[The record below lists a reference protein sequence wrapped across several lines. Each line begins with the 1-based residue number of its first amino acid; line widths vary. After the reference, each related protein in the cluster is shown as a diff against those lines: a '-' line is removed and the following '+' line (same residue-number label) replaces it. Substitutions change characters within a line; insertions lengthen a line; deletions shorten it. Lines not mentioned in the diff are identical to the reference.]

1 MRIAYLL
8 NLDTYPTTGR
18 SGRIEPIDALRLL
31 RAGTVGGQQ
40 VGDGVS
46 GRSDL
51 FCEVDLFTQPSATGT
66 GLELL
71 LAFHCRR
78 TVGARLGIG
87 E

>member
-1 MRIAYLL
+1 MR
-8 NLDTYPTTGR
+8 LDGNENRMPFSPPTD
-18 SGRIEPIDALRLL
+18 RIEPIDALRLL

-51 FCEVDLFTQPSATGT
+51 FCEVDLFTQPLATGT